1 MHARKMDSI
10 GQGRKTCDEQ
20 VERLVKIFSPG
31 VNGFRVVVVI
41 NCWII
46 PLIPSVFPTPLPRII
61 LILAAMATLHPSM
74 VCSRR
79 PPTAWQRRPHAYATA
94 GTTLAPFRGVS
105 PMPSHGAALMA
116 YHDGTPTNVVPPG
129 WPEWWIGAAV
139 VTLRPRIGSVRI
151 LEL

>member
-1 MHARKMDSI
+1 MHAREMDSI

-61 LILAAMATLHPSM
+61 LILAAMATAIGPHKVFLMLLYIDSTRLATS
-74 VCSRR
+74 SR
-79 PPTAWQRRPHAYATA
+79 QVYK
-94 GTTLAPFRGVS
+94 G
-105 PMPSHGAALMA
+105 
-116 YHDGTPTNVVPPG
+116 YN
-129 WPEWWIGAAV
+129 
-139 VTLRPRIGSVRI
+139 
-151 LEL
+151 